1 MSTPRVGT
9 AAEKAESAP
18 HPDADFKPD
27 ELNDIKG
34 PSWVYT
40 TKKAFSEFTRDQCT
54 DLAAGLTYYSVLSV
68 FPALLAIV
76 SLLGVVGQADQTTT
90 AVLDLIRQLGQGDV
104 ADQIEGPVRRLTEVE
119 GAGIGLVVGLAG
131 ALWSASGYVGAFG
144 RALNRV
150 YQVDEGR
157 PFWKLRP
164 ANLLLTAVLVLMA
177 VVLLLGLVLSGDLA
191 AVVGK
196 RIGLEAGTVEI
207 FNIAKWPVMLGVVVL
222 MIAMLYHFTPNVRQ
236 PRMRWMSPGAALALV
251 VILLASFGF
260 ALYVRNFSSYD
271 KTYGSLAG
279 VIVALLWVWIVNNVL
294 LLGAEFD
301 SELERSRELQ
311 AGIPAEDTLQ
321 LPPRDT
327 KASEKAAEKR
337 EEQIAEGRRLRL
349 EADPTE
355 SVARNLGHDTVP
367 GHGRPIGGERR
378 EGRGTRR
385 AGSSRPTVGVGDHR
399 VRDDAPETS
408 DAASKIGGLLT
419 LPTVIWA
426 VVRGMQRGR

>member
-1 MSTPRVGT
+1 MPTPREGT
-9 AAEKAESAP
+9 AVEKAENAP
-18 HPDADFKPD
+18 HPDAEFKPG
-27 ELNDIKG
+27 ELKEIKK

-40 TKKAFSEFTRDQCT
+40 IKKAFSEFTRDQCT
-54 DLAAGLTYYSVLSV
+54 DLAAALTYYSVLSV

-76 SLLGVVGQADQTTT
+76 SVLGVVGQADETTT
-90 AVLDLIRQLGQGDV
+90 AVLDLIRQVGQGDV
-104 ADQIEGPVRRLTEVE
+104 ADQLAGPVSQIAQSK
-119 GAGIGLVVGLAG
+119 GAGIGLVIGVVG

>member
-150 YQVDEGR
+150 YQVDDRRPGR
-157 PFWKLRP
+157 P
-164 ANLLLTAVLVLMA
+164 
-177 VVLLLGLVLSGDLA
+177 G
-191 AVVGK
+191 
-196 RIGLEAGTVEI
+196 
-207 FNIAKWPVMLGVVVL
+207 
-222 MIAMLYHFTPNVRQ
+222 
-236 PRMRWMSPGAALALV
+236 
-251 VILLASFGF
+251 
-260 ALYVRNFSSYD
+260 
-271 KTYGSLAG
+271 
-279 VIVALLWVWIVNNVL
+279 
-294 LLGAEFD
+294 
-301 SELERSRELQ
+301 
-311 AGIPAEDTLQ
+311 
-321 LPPRDT
+321 
-327 KASEKAAEKR
+327 
-337 EEQIAEGRRLRL
+337 
-349 EADPTE
+349 
-355 SVARNLGHDTVP
+355 
-367 GHGRPIGGERR
+367 
-378 EGRGTRR
+378 
-385 AGSSRPTVGVGDHR
+385 
-399 VRDDAPETS
+399 
-408 DAASKIGGLLT
+408 
-419 LPTVIWA
+419 
-426 VVRGMQRGR
+426 

>member
-1 MSTPRVGT
+1 
-9 AAEKAESAP
+9 
-18 HPDADFKPD
+18 
-27 ELNDIKG
+27 
-34 PSWVYT
+34 
-40 TKKAFSEFTRDQCT
+40 
-54 DLAAGLTYYSVLSV
+54 
-68 FPALLAIV
+68 
-76 SLLGVVGQADQTTT
+76 
-90 AVLDLIRQLGQGDV
+90 
-104 ADQIEGPVRRLTEVE
+104 
-119 GAGIGLVVGLAG
+119 
-131 ALWSASGYVGAFG
+131 
-144 RALNRV
+144 V

-327 KASEKAAEKR
+327 KASEKAA
-337 EEQIAEGRRLRL
+337 
-349 EADPTE
+349 
-355 SVARNLGHDTVP
+355 
-367 GHGRPIGGERR
+367 
-378 EGRGTRR
+378 
-385 AGSSRPTVGVGDHR
+385 
-399 VRDDAPETS
+399 
-408 DAASKIGGLLT
+408 
-419 LPTVIWA
+419 
-426 VVRGMQRGR
+426 

>member
-177 VVLLLGLVLSGDLA
+177 VLLLLGLVLSGDIA
-191 AVVGK
+191 GVVGR
-196 RIGLEAGTVEI
+196 RIGLESGTVDI
-207 FNIAKWPVMLGVVVL
+207 FNIAKWPVMLAVVVL
-222 MIAMLYHFTPNVRQ
+222 MVALLYHFTPNIRQ
-236 PRMRWMSPGAALALV
+236 PKLRWMSPGAALALV
-251 VILLASFGF
+251 VILVASFGF
-260 ALYVRNFSSYD
+260 ALYVRNFGSYD

-279 VIVALLWVWIVNNVL
+279 VIIALLWIWIVNNVL

-301 SELERSRELQ
+301 SELERSRQLQ
-311 AGIPAEDTLQ
+311 AGIPAEETLQ

-327 KASEKAAEKR
+327 AASEKAQEKL
-337 EEQIAEGRRLRL
+337 EDQVSEGRKLRL

-355 SVARNLGHDTVP
+355 SVARRLGLPTSSD
-367 GHGRPIGGERR
+367 GGAAAD
-378 EGRGTRR
+378 GSSRR
-385 AGSSRPTVGVGDHR
+385 ARGLRPTVGAGDHR
-399 VRDDAPETS
+399 VRDDAPEQS
-408 DAASKIGGLLT
+408 DTASNIGGLLAI
-419 LPTVIWA
+419 PTIIWA
-426 VVRGMQRGR
+426 IVRGVQRGN